1 MKVLVTGRDGQI
13 VRSLMQKAAVR
24 TDIELIAVGR
34 PELDLEQPD
43 MVRRAIASINPDIVI
58 SAAAYTAVDKAES
71 ESEIA
76 YKINTI
82 GAGAVAEAAAASGAP
97 IIHWSTDY
105 VFAGDTMRPYSE
117 ADTPNPCNVY
127 GQSKLDGE
135 RLVADANEQNIILR
149 TSSVYSPYG
158 SNFVKT
164 MLRLAETRDQIP
176 VVSDQWVN
184 PSSAMDLAEA
194 TLQMIGVFLAKKEFS
209 DFGIFHL
216 VGSDKTNWSGFA
228 REIFAES
235 KKIGGPYSEVAD
247 ITTSEYPTAA
257 KRPANSTLNSDKFE
271 KVFGWRM
278 PSWKISLRPVIKQLL
293 KL

>member
-43 MVRRAIASINPDIVI
+43 TVRRAIASINPDLVI

-82 GAGAVAEAAAASGAP
+82 GAGAVAEAAAAFGAP

-117 ADTPNPCNVY
+117 ADTPSPCNVY

-135 RLVADANEQNIILR
+135 RMVAGAHAQHIILR

-164 MLRLAETRDQIP
+164 MLRLAETRDQIS

-184 PSSAMDLAEA
+184 PSSATDLAEA
-194 TLQMIGVFLAKKEFS
+194 TFKIIDVFLSNNYFS
-209 DFGIFHL
+209 NYGLYHL

-228 REIFAES
+228 RKIFSES
-235 KKIGGPYSEVAD
+235 AKFGGPSPEVVD
-247 ITTSEYPTAA
+247 IVTSEYLTAA
-257 KRPANSTLNSDKFE
+257 RRPYNSTLNSEKFVS
-271 KVFGWRM
+271 VFGWRM
-278 PSWKISLRPVIKQLL
+278 PAWELSLRSVISDLL
-293 KL
+293 KR